1 MCSPVEINQYD
12 ITMAI
17 HYDITMYNDVAR
29 IPIVNITMGNN
40 YVASDVAMCTYHS
53 ITMHDIVMKLFYY
66 VSCALCQTV
75 LFVFIDSME

>member
-53 ITMHDIVMKLFYY
+53 MTL
-66 VSCALCQTV
+66 L
-75 LFVFIDSME
+75 